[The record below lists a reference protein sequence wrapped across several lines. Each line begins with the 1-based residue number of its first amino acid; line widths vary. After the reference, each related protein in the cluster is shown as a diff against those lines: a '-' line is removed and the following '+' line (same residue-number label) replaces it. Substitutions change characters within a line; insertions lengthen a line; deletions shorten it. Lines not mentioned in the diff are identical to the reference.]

1 MKLSVATTDL
11 QRALGNV
18 MLVISQRVTDSIFL
32 NVQIEAV
39 AGWLILRATDTIA
52 TVSVRIP
59 AEVEDGGCLGVNAQ
73 KLHKIV
79 SNAPDVEK
87 LKLRQKDQALFIRA
101 KRSKSKLVTVPGDSF
116 PVWSKPPSP
125 GAVLPSSE
133 VQRCLRWVRH
143 SLIDDANRAGLS
155 GVRMTVESNTYITMS
170 TCDARRLART
180 GVLVDD
186 TSGDLTVFLPT
197 RAAKVLMK
205 FCDWTKGPFNLCV
218 ASNEVFFWNADGLG
232 YSCKLMKATGVDPEA
247 IRPIGS
253 PKTMATFDRL
263 KMLEALQRVRAIED
277 REILFR
283 YDPKGIRLHATNK
296 DGEAEELIPVALTGN
311 AAEVTLSG
319 EHMRDSLAAMKSKE
333 VYLYVWELHKPM
345 MLVPAGDEETFE
357 LIMPMNG

>member
-1 MKLSVATTDL
+1 MKFSVATTDL

-18 MLVISQRVTDSIFL
+18 MLVISQKVADSIFL
-32 NVQIEAV
+32 NVQVEAV
-39 AGWLILRATDTIA
+39 AGWLNLRATDTIA

-59 AEVEDGGCLGVNAQ
+59 AEVEEGGKLGVDAA

-87 LKLRQKDQALFIRA
+87 LKLQLKGQALLIRA

-133 VQRCLRWVRH
+133 VQRCLRWVKH
-143 SLIDDANRAGLS
+143 SLIDDANRPMLS
-155 GVRMTVESNTYITMS
+155 GVRLTVEQNTYITMS
-170 TCDARRLART
+170 TCDARRLSRT
-180 GVLVDD
+180 GSLVDE
-186 TSGDLTVFLPT
+186 TSSDLTVFLPT

-205 FCDWTKGPFNLCV
+205 FCDWTKAPFNICV
-218 ASNEVFFWNADGLG
+218 ATNEVFFWNSDGLG
-232 YSCKLMKATGVDPEA
+232 YSCKLMKATGVDPDA
-247 IRPIGS
+247 IRPAGN

-277 REILFR
+277 REILFH

-296 DGEAEELIPVALTGN
+296 AGEAEELVPVSLHGDS
-311 AAEVTLSG
+311 AEATLSG
-319 EHMRDSLAAMKSKE
+319 EHLRDSLAAMKSKE